1 MGPKEIQHLLGHSDP
16 PAGEMIRRLLADNQ
30 RMADRQFAAIE
41 MCDSRGDTPNGNMLQ
56 DVLDQTQ
63 RFTRRPSLLRPRL
76 NGLLPRYRPAF
87 GPGSFS
93 PASAFCSQNPKS
105 ISRYILAAVIRCS

>member
-56 DVLDQTQ
+56 DVLGRVAGWRAGQVTIKEPDHGSTPPPNN
-63 RFTRRPSLLRPRL
+63 RTAGSPRS
-76 NGLLPRYRPAF
+76 G
-87 GPGSFS
+87 
-93 PASAFCSQNPKS
+93 
-105 ISRYILAAVIRCS
+105 